1 MGNSDVF
8 MQPILYWLFMAA
20 LCLDGVLILARHFL
34 KDETIEKKRMFL
46 FYCVTGAAALFLFFL
61 SRIGL
66 KLQDSASWV
75 LVQDLSAAVTVI
87 AGFFVYYTY
96 PELWAQKPKGKRK

>member
-1 MGNSDVF
+1 MGNSDIF

-20 LCLDGVLILARHFL
+20 LVLDGVLILACHFNNN
-34 KDETIEKKRMFL
+34 ETLEKKRVFL
-46 FYCVTGAAALFLFFL
+46 FYAVTGMAAFFLFFL

>member
-1 MGNSDVF
+1 MSSSDIF
-8 MQPILYWLFMAA
+8 MQPIWYWLFMTDICWDGILIAA
-20 LCLDGVLILARHFL
+20 RLFI
-34 KDETIEKKRMFL
+34 KDDVIEKKRMFL

-87 AGFFVYYTY
+87 AGFFIYYTY